1 MDGNLLDGDINIVDP
16 NYFVKSLWDDPDCSN
31 MVSNLT
37 DADMSNVSHTGLR
50 RLSGLSNILED
61 ADVSIQ
67 SSNSFANAVLKFRNS
82 VDNSEKLRQA
92 VIEEV
97 LDDKAQEGLPEQFTR
112 SVALSA
118 NPSADATVTVV
129 NGSFN
134 APIGSTINKTPTAS
148 APKRAASKVQAA
160 QAQQAAQVQAQQAVQ
175 AQVQVQA
182 AQVQAQQAAQ
192 AQAIAAQQAQML
204 AILQQQQ
211 AQMQQQ
217 MVAAMQQQQMA
228 QQQHATTSGQS
239 EPASPENQG
248 EDDGG
253 GAPDRITR
261 RRQQKRE
268 YSRSY
273 RVQQKSYVGQ
283 LEGELGQTKLALQF
297 LQNVHL
303 QLQVQHAQLAQSQQQ
318 QQQQQQQAEGQ
329 QPSPDVEVLKATV
342 DELRNE
348 VQSQKDKVNS
358 REAMIHKMLN
368 LFNPNVKTSE
378 LSSIEEA
385 VAAALA
391 APFPVVIKKEKVE
404 ASNKSG
410 SAGGPGDFS
419 MKSNADQ
426 SMKSNP
432 DCSGSSVGSRR
443 SSWGRQCRSWMR
455 NKPGSS
461 SSAT

>member
-1 MDGNLLDGDINIVDP
+1 MDGALLDGDINIVDP

-37 DADMSNVSHTGLR
+37 DADMSNVSNPGLR

-61 ADVSIQ
+61 ADVSIH

-82 VDNSEKLRQA
+82 VDTSEKLRQA

-112 SVALSA
+112 SVALSP
-118 NPSADATVTVV
+118 NPSADPTVTVV

-134 APIGSTINKTPTAS
+134 APVGSTINKSASAS
-148 APKRAASKVQAA
+148 APKRAASKNQAQTQQAAQA
-160 QAQQAAQVQAQQAVQ
+160 QAQQAAHAQAQAQA
-175 AQVQVQA
+175 
-182 AQVQAQQAAQ
+182 QAAQ
-192 AQAIAAQQAQML
+192 AQAIAQQQAQML

-211 AQMQQQ
+211 VQMQQQ
-217 MVAAMQQQQMA
+217 MAAAMA
-228 QQQHATTSGQS
+228 QQQVAQQQQQQLATTSGQGAPGSS
-239 EPASPENQG
+239 EPASPEQQG

-283 LEGELGQTKLALQF
+283 LEGELSQTKLALQF

-318 QQQQQQQAEGQ
+318 QQQQQAEGQ
-329 QPSPDVEVLKATV
+329 QPSPDVEALKTTV
-342 DELRNE
+342 DELRKE
-348 VQSQKDKVNS
+348 LQSQKEKVGS

-391 APFPVVIKKEKVE
+391 APFPVVIKKEKIE

-410 SAGGPGDFS
+410 TGTADFS

-461 SSAT
+461 GNP